1 MRPCHLE
8 RSNINCRACYSTL
21 KCRPLHT
28 NYDSIVTSTS
38 YMPNIPSGNIPH
50 YRHNGILLLYYCIAV
65 HSGFL
70 ASSSIPLNSIIFTF
84 FKIAQA
90 PGYAVNDVTGRHC
103 KTFFQAYR
111 SCFRTM
117 IVISLRSLSESQ
129 WSYGDF
135 RPPER
140 RQYARRPIADSRA

>member
-38 YMPNIPSGNIPH
+38 YMPTYPVETFPTTAITAYSRCITILWYIEVFLSLRQSPLIRLSSLFSKSRRHPDMPSTM
-50 YRHNGILLLYYCIAV
+50 
-65 HSGFL
+65 S
-70 ASSSIPLNSIIFTF
+70 
-84 FKIAQA
+84 
-90 PGYAVNDVTGRHC
+90 PGVIVKHFSRLIGAAFG
-103 KTFFQAYR
+103 
-111 SCFRTM
+111 TM

-135 RPPER
+135 
-140 RQYARRPIADSRA
+140 

>member
-50 YRHNGILLLYYCIAV
+50 YRHNGILLLYYCIVV

-111 SCFRTM
+111 SCFRDYDRYFPSLTLRNSM
-117 IVISLRSLSESQ
+117 VIRRLSTSGETAICTAA
-129 WSYGDF
+129 D
-135 RPPER
+135 R
-140 RQYARRPIADSRA
+140 R